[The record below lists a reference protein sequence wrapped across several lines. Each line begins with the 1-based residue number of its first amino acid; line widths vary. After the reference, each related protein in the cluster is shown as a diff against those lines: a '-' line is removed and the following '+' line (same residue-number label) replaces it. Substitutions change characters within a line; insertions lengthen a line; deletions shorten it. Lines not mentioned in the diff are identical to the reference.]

1 MGDSIRVLSR
11 PHKQFPQPHT
21 KLTIATMSLEEIVAV
36 EEQTVQEEIVAPQP
50 DAGKRKGRK
59 AAKKGRKS
67 RKAAKKSRKS
77 RRKSKKSAKK
87 AKKSKKKMTKRQRRR
102 AGRAANKRAR
112 GGRTIAQC
120 VVAVMKGMKGRTN
133 GAAIQRALAKKG
145 IKVASFVLNKVLVR
159 LVRRRVIKSAKGKLS
174 LTGRRI
180 PKAKARK
187 SLRRNKRGRFMKAK
201 KAAKKAGKKGQEIQE
216 VQEEPTIP
224 QVSSSRPALI
234 DKLEKLTTC
243 LTAAHACTVA

>member
-11 PHKQFPQPHT
+11 PHKQFPQSHT

-50 DAGKRKGRK
+50 DAGKRRKRKKAKKARKGRK

-201 KAAKKAGKKGQEIQE
+201 KAAKKAGKKARKAKK
-216 VQEEPTIP
+216 
-224 QVSSSRPALI
+224 SKKSKKSRRSR
-234 DKLEKLTTC
+234 K
-243 LTAAHACTVA
+243 

>member
-36 EEQTVQEEIVAPQP
+36 EEQTEEIVAPQP
-50 DAGKRKGRK
+50 DAGKRRKRKAAKKAKKARKGRK
-59 AAKKGRKS
+59 AAKKGRKG

-102 AGRAANKRAR
+102 ARRAANKRAR

-120 VVAVMKGMKGRTN
+120 VVAVM
-133 GAAIQRALAKKG
+133 KG

-159 LVRRRVIKSAKGKLS
+159 LVRRRVIKSTKGKLS

-180 PKAKARK
+180 PKAEARK

-201 KAAKKAGKKGQEIQE
+201 KAAKKAGKKARKAKK
-216 VQEEPTIP
+216 
-224 QVSSSRPALI
+224 SKKSKRPDDPAS
-234 DKLEKLTTC
+234 KQLETSFD
-243 LTAAHACTVA
+243 

>member
-36 EEQTVQEEIVAPQP
+36 EEQTVHEEIVAPQP
-50 DAGKRKGRK
+50 DAGKRRKRK
-59 AAKKGRKS
+59 AAKKAKKARKGRK
-67 RKAAKKSRKS
+67 A
-77 RRKSKKSAKK
+77 AKK

-133 GAAIQRALAKKG
+133 GAAIQKALAKKG

-180 PKAKARK
+180 PKNKARK

-201 KAAKKAGKKGQEIQE
+201 KAAKKAGKKARKAKK
-216 VQEEPTIP
+216 
-224 QVSSSRPALI
+224 SKKSKKSR
-234 DKLEKLTTC
+234 KSRK
-243 LTAAHACTVA
+243 

>member
-11 PHKQFPQPHT
+11 PHKQFPQSHT

-50 DAGKRKGRK
+50 DAGKR
-59 AAKKGRKS
+59 RKS

-159 LVRRRVIKSAKGKLS
+159 MVRRRVIKSAKGKLS

-201 KAAKKAGKKGQEIQE
+201 KAAKKAGKKARKAKK
-216 VQEEPTIP
+216 
-224 QVSSSRPALI
+224 SKKSKKSRRSR
-234 DKLEKLTTC
+234 K
-243 LTAAHACTVA
+243 

>member
-11 PHKQFPQPHT
+11 PHKQFPQSHT

-50 DAGKRKGRK
+50 DAGKRRKRKAAKKAKKARKGRK
-59 AAKKGRKS
+59 SAKKGRKS

-201 KAAKKAGKKGQEIQE
+201 KAAKKARKAKK
-216 VQEEPTIP
+216 
-224 QVSSSRPALI
+224 SKKSKKSRRSR
-234 DKLEKLTTC
+234 K
-243 LTAAHACTVA
+243 